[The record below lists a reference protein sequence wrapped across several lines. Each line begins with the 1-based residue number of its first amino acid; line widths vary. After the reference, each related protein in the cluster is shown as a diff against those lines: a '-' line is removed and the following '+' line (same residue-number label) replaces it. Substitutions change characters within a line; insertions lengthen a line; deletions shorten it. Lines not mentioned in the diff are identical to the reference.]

1 MPPTELNVQ
10 RVRHPL
16 KMRLLEVKRVAR
28 PTPHLARIT
37 LAGDDLRDFV
47 SASFDDHV
55 KVFFPPPGAARP
67 VLPELGPDGL
77 VFAEGEPRAPM
88 RDYTPRRHDA
98 RAGELDLEFV
108 LHGEGPAASWAAQ
121 AQPGQ
126 QLGVAGPRGSF
137 VVPLEYDWHLLV
149 GDESALP
156 AIARRLEELPP
167 GKPAIAVIEVTDP
180 AARLAL
186 STRAQASVQW
196 LLRES
201 AGSRLP
207 EAVRALRL
215 PPGEGYA
222 WAAAESTVARAVR
235 QVLADTHGLDKSRI
249 RAASYWKRGQAAVHE
264 THD

>member
-16 KMRLLEVKRVAR
+16 KMRLLEVKRVTR

-37 LAGDDLRDFV
+37 LAGDALRDFV

-77 VFAEGEPRAPM
+77 VFAEGEPRPPM

-108 LHGEGPAASWAAQ
+108 LHGEGPAASWAAR
-121 AQPGQ
+121 AARLVRGAARIR
-126 QLGVAGPRGSF
+126 LAFAGGRRKRLAGDRAPPRG
-137 VVPLEYDWHLLV
+137 
-149 GDESALP
+149 
-156 AIARRLEELPP
+156 IAARQ
-167 GKPAIAVIEVTDP
+167 AVIALIEVADP

-196 LLRES
+196 LLREP

-222 WAAAESTVARAVR
+222 WAAAEAAVARAVR
-235 QVLADTHGLDKSRI
+235 QALVDTHGLDK
-249 RAASYWKRGQAAVHE
+249 AASAPPATGSAARRPCTKRMIEPTPAL
-264 THD
+264 

>member
-16 KMRLLEVKRVAR
+16 KMRLLEVKRVTR

-37 LAGDDLRDFV
+37 LAGDALRDFV

-55 KVFFPPPGAARP
+55 KVFFRRLARRGRSCPNWGRTAWCSPRASPARP
-67 VLPELGPDGL
+67 C
-77 VFAEGEPRAPM
+77 AITRRAATTRAPASSTWSSCCM
-88 RDYTPRRHDA
+88 AKGRPP
-98 RAGELDLEFV
+98 AGR
-108 LHGEGPAASWAAQ
+108 P
-121 AQPGQ
+121 
-126 QLGVAGPRGSF
+126 GPRGSF

-167 GKPAIAVIEVTDP
+167 GKPVIALIEVADP

-196 LLRES
+196 LLREP

-222 WAAAESTVARAVR
+222 WAAAEAAVARAVR
-235 QVLADTHGLDKSRI
+235 QALVDTHGLDK
-249 RAASYWKRGQAAVHE
+249 AASAPPATGSAARRPCTKRMIEPTPAL
-264 THD
+264 